1 MSPITFATR
10 EEISDDE
17 QVPEGDAHDAYTDG
31 ADPLIDLS
39 DPLLS
44 DKYKYVPRP
53 ATMDSP
59 NKSFIPKANSASTSS
74 DPSYYV
80 LLVFSTG
87 QILEDHYKLAWYP
100 THPHELLELHAHPFL
115 VNLPRALVEDYVR
128 PYFEA
133 HAWVLRLLDDFG
145 SGGSVGERLGKVS
158 EVVDPERDKLARK
171 RRLKVSS
178 WQERWVIV
186 REGHFQVCKERK
198 VRCIVFS
205 L

>member
-17 QVPEGDAHDAYTDG
+17 QVLEEDAHDMHTDD

-53 ATMDSP
+53 ATADSP
-59 NKSFIPKANSASTSS
+59 NKSLIPKATSASTSS

-115 VNLPRALVEDYVR
+115 VSLPRALVEDYVR
-128 PYFEA
+128 PYLEV

-145 SGGSVGERLGKVS
+145 SGSGVGERLGKVL
-158 EVVDPERDKLARK
+158 EVADQERDKIAKK
-171 RRLKVSS
+171 RRLKVSP

-198 VRCIVFS
+198 VRYAVF
-205 L
+205 